1 MNESELLEK
10 IQKLIQS
17 LQQTCVSKKTGHI
30 YVLQTDAINAFKIGR
45 SKYCVQKRVKQLQ
58 TGVLS
63 DIKIMFDY
71 VTSNPDLLE
80 KVVHTVLVKYRCKS
94 NREFFECNLEHIKSV
109 ITICGTIIDTLQSMN
124 ISTKHLISQWE
135 ESNCCVSDKNKFI
148 YWLDNNLQYSSN
160 TNDYT
165 ELKVICYKYFN
176 SQFVNSR
183 IVSPYKTIIENYI
196 KDKFPSIPYKYSQ
209 LKIYKDNQLLRPR
222 GWRYLIFTK

>member
-1 MNESELLEK
+1 MSDSETLEK
-10 IQKLIQS
+10 IQKLVQS
-17 LQQTCVSKKTGHI
+17 LQQTYVSEKTGHV
-30 YVLQTDAINAFKIGR
+30 YVLQTDAINAFKIGK

-80 KVVHTVLVKYRCKS
+80 KVVHTVLIKYKCKN

-109 ITICGTIIDTLQSMN
+109 ITICGIDTLQSIN
-124 ISTKHLISQWE
+124 LSTSQSD
-135 ESNCCVSDKNKFI
+135 ESNDKFNNSCISDKNKFI
-148 YWLDNNLQYSSN
+148 YWLDTNLQYSSN

-165 ELKVICYKYFN
+165 ELKIICYKYFN
-176 SQFVNSR
+176 SRFVNSR
-183 IVSPYKTIIENYI
+183 IVSPYKTIIEDYI
-196 KDKFPSIPYKYSQ
+196 KDKFPNIPYQYSQ

-222 GWRYLIFTK
+222 GWKYLRFTK